1 MIILQSFLILIL
13 FTPFG
18 LILSNENKKNLDY
31 FSSQLLYGL
40 IIISFIALFLN
51 FFFPLNKLLNTLIL
65 ILPIFFLIKKKHIY
79 FTKQFFLFL
88 IISTIIITLLIYES
102 HVYRPDAGLY
112 HLPYIKILND
122 EKILFGLSNLHF
134 RYGHISIV
142 QYLAAISNNIIFGEN
157 GIVFAQVLIASSVII
172 NFLSKIY
179 YYNKSQN
186 YNFHFFFL
194 ISASIFI
201 AYKMNRYSEYGNDAP
216 SHFLFFFLISELL
229 GLDKTKIKNIAN
241 TFILI
246 PFIIFN
252 KITLLLCILFTFLFI
267 KKKNLIE
274 LFKLK
279 RIYFIF
285 IFGILWILKN
295 IIVSGCILYP
305 VKSLCVSSLFWT
317 DIKKVE
323 YVSIENE
330 VWTKGW
336 PDYTRSIDND
346 SKQKISKEMYLK
358 NLFWLPYWSQ
368 NHLKKIL
375 NILLPYLAFL
385 LILIFIFH
393 LIKKKSK
400 RFIVDKTLIVLII
413 LMSLSTLFWLI
424 KVPVFR
430 YGYSY
435 IISLISFLFAYSSI
449 HFDFKK
455 SAKNI
460 FNILIIFLITIIL
473 TKNLVRIIYTK
484 NDYNNHPWPKYYSM
498 NEDNQR
504 ADFKIN
510 KLGDKIILNP
520 INGYCMY
527 SSEICSNYKLDEK
540 LKIKKINSYYF
551 FYKK

>member
-1 MIILQSFLILIL
+1 M
-13 FTPFG
+13 
-18 LILSNENKKNLDY
+18 
-31 FSSQLLYGL
+31 
-40 IIISFIALFLN
+40 
-51 FFFPLNKLLNTLIL
+51 
-65 ILPIFFLIKKKHIY
+65 PIFFLIKKKHIY

-267 KKKNLIE
+267 KKK
-274 LFKLK
+274 
-279 RIYFIF
+279 
-285 IFGILWILKN
+285 
-295 IIVSGCILYP
+295 
-305 VKSLCVSSLFWT
+305 KSHRTF
-317 DIKKVE
+317 
-323 YVSIENE
+323 
-330 VWTKGW
+330 
-336 PDYTRSIDND
+336 
-346 SKQKISKEMYLK
+346 
-358 NLFWLPYWSQ
+358 
-368 NHLKKIL
+368 
-375 NILLPYLAFL
+375 
-385 LILIFIFH
+385 
-393 LIKKKSK
+393 
-400 RFIVDKTLIVLII
+400 
-413 LMSLSTLFWLI
+413 
-424 KVPVFR
+424 
-430 YGYSY
+430 
-435 IISLISFLFAYSSI
+435 
-449 HFDFKK
+449 
-455 SAKNI
+455 
-460 FNILIIFLITIIL
+460 
-473 TKNLVRIIYTK
+473 
-484 NDYNNHPWPKYYSM
+484 
-498 NEDNQR
+498 
-504 ADFKIN
+504 
-510 KLGDKIILNP
+510 
-520 INGYCMY
+520 
-527 SSEICSNYKLDEK
+527 
-540 LKIKKINSYYF
+540 
-551 FYKK
+551 